1 MPIIERHFEGNPTV
15 FVVEDDKN
23 HLDYLRYLLKKL
35 DMNVIACQSA
45 EEATAFINHFNIDI
59 AILDINLGSGIDG
72 VTLMK
77 QLRSNRL
84 MQNKPII
91 SITAYAHYRDRLIS
105 EGFNDFIQ
113 KPYDYYNLAGVI
125 NRHVPIPGLA

>member
-1 MPIIERHFEGNPTV
+1 MPIIERHFEGKPTV

-23 HLDYLRYLLKKL
+23 HLDYMRLLLKKL

-45 EEATAFINHFNIDI
+45 EEATTFINHFSIDI
-59 AILDINLGSGIDG
+59 AILDIHLSSGNDG
-72 VTLMK
+72 VTLLK
-77 QLRSNRL
+77 QLRSNTL

-91 SITAYAHYRDRLIS
+91 SITAYAYNRDMLIA

-113 KPYDYYNLAGVI
+113 KPFDYYNLAGVI
-125 NRHVPIPGLA
+125 HRHIPIPGLA

>member
-1 MPIIERHFEGNPTV
+1 MPIIERHFEGKPTV

-23 HLDYLRYLLKKL
+23 HLDYMRLLLKKL

-45 EEATAFINHFNIDI
+45 EEATTFINHFNIDI
-59 AILDINLGSGIDG
+59 AILDIHLGSGNDG

-77 QLRSNRL
+77 QLRSNTL

-91 SITAYAHYRDRLIS
+91 SITAYAYNRDKLIA

-113 KPYDYYNLAGVI
+113 KPFDYYNLAGVI
-125 NRHVPIPGLA
+125 HRHIPIPGLA